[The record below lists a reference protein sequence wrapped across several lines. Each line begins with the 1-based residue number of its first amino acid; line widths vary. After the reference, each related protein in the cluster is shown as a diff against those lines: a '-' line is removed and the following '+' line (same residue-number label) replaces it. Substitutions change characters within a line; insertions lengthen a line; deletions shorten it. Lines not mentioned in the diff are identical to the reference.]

1 MKMNNDSNKLTS
13 HKWNKN
19 THNINKDQIE
29 SVTRLLMQ
37 TQNISPQDT
46 NDKGQDAW
54 KMPP

>member
-1 MKMNNDSNKLTS
+1 MNNDSNKLTF

-54 KMPP
+54 EMPP